1 MHSEFGDQYVAVT
14 PEVDDPVTEGRDRT
28 EECIRR
34 YNKGRGIVFLG
45 HSQGTSRLIE
55 LLRRQIDKRPDM
67 RKRLVSAILLGGN
80 VTVRAGS
87 DRGGVF
93 ANIPACRTS
102 RQTGCVIA
110 FSTFNT
116 TPPDETR
123 YGKGDNRYA
132 SLFDQPRGPG
142 LRVLCTN
149 PAALRGGTA
158 PLDFIN
164 PAKPFAPG
172 TLISLGL
179 TFLGMPLPQAD
190 TTFIEAR
197 DAFDGRCTNVNG
209 ARVLKVTSRPRTP
222 VPRPS
227 PDATDAEARQSRAPR
242 RQRVSAQRW
251 SARCEGPR
259 TPRRR

>member
-1 MHSEFGDQYVAVT
+1 VHSEFGDQYVAVT

-132 SLFDQPRGPG
+132 SLSISHAAQGCVCCARILPLSVAELRRLTSSTRRSRSRRGHSS
-142 LRVLCTN
+142 
-149 PAALRGGTA
+149 ALA
-158 PLDFIN
+158 SP
-164 PAKPFAPG
+164 
-172 TLISLGL
+172 SL
-179 TFLGMPLPQAD
+179 
-190 TTFIEAR
+190 E
-197 DAFDGRCTNVNG
+197 CH
-209 ARVLKVTSRPRTP
+209 S
-222 VPRPS
+222 
-227 PDATDAEARQSRAPR
+227 
-242 RQRVSAQRW
+242 
-251 SARCEGPR
+251 
-259 TPRRR
+259 RRRIRLSLRPATPSTGVAPTSMAHAC